1 MNLLQA
7 LDEIEILEAD
17 LAEYVRLLDK
27 LYTLGALTKGDL
39 DVYYQQA
46 ARLYRL
52 QIMAYST
59 LLQEGAKLL
68 PLVEA
73 RDLARVVPAPQPF
86 PPLPYRVFKGRI
98 VRMAPAGLTGLGLA
112 PLVVAGVTI
121 PVWALVVGAIAL
133 VVTVC
138 GVVYI
143 RSHYVAE
150 IEQARIYAKSANDNA
165 QARATLVERCIAAGG
180 TPESCTTTAV
190 ETLPEPTRPQPIR
203 TPGGMPDPDTFA
215 KYIVWG
221 VGGLA
226 VLSLLPVITGAFQ
239 SLRGLGGGSGGGSS
253 RRLYLTAG
261 DD

>member
-86 PPLPYRVFKGRI
+86 PPLPYRLFKGRI
-98 VRMAPAGLTGLGLA
+98 VRTAPASLTGLGWA
-112 PLVVAGVTI
+112 QLVVAGVTI
-121 PVWALVVGAIAL
+121 PVWALVIGAITL
-133 VVTVC
+133 VATVC
-138 GVVYI
+138 GGIYI
-143 RSHYVAE
+143 VSHYRAE
-150 IEQARIYAKSANDNA
+150 IEQARIYAKSVNDNA
-165 QARATLVERCIAAGG
+165 QARVALVERCIAAGG

-190 ETLPEPTRPQPIR
+190 ETLPEPTRPPPTR
-203 TPGGMPDPDTFA
+203 TPGDMPDPDTIA

-226 VLSLLPVITGAFQ
+226 VLSLLPVLTGALR
-239 SLRGLGGGSGGGSS
+239 SLRSVGGSS
-253 RRLYLTAG
+253 SPRRTPLYLTAG